1 LLKLRKRLKSWGNKY
16 ISLGGSTV
24 LLSAVPNSIP
34 IFILSYLRMRTQV
47 WKKVVRIQREFLWG
61 GVTGGR
67 NINWSNG
74 GLGVRDIRVVNISLL
89 ANWRWRLLQRQVFV
103 EGTEGCFGGQV
114 WESYLV

>member
-1 LLKLRKRLKSWGNKY
+1 LLKLQKRLKSWGNKY

-34 IFILSYLRMRTQV
+34 SFILSYLRMRTQV

-67 NINWSNG
+67 KINWIKWETVCQENSNG
-74 GLGVRDIRVVNISLL
+74 GLGFRDIRVVNISLL
-89 ANWRWRLLQRQVFV
+89 AKWRW
-103 EGTEGCFGGQV
+103 
-114 WESYLV
+114 